1 MSSTS
6 GSERHAPKPLRIAVV
21 GGGPA
26 GALFACFA
34 FFFARQVE
42 RPIDVTIYEPRDF
55 SRGARPGC
63 NMCAGLI
70 PTHVLDEMAEIGIF
84 LPPRVIRNRISDYS
98 LHVSAG
104 RLDVAQPD
112 KKASVVSVFRGNGP
126 LQPPPKLP
134 ISLDAFLLSEA
145 VARGAQLR
153 PLPVRS
159 INLGRN
165 TPCLRTAGDQ
175 TEPYDLIVLA
185 AGVNGPP
192 LPVEGILHRPPATR
206 SMAQTEV
213 RLPPAAIKTLRGRVH
228 IFLPS
233 EGNLMFGTL
242 VPKENYVNIS
252 LFGDDLPRGSMTSFL
267 SLPEVKAQL
276 GVRPNRICG
285 CLPRIAVS
293 AADPL
298 YGNGFV
304 AIGDSGVTRLYK
316 NGIGSA
322 LRTARS
328 SARTALFFG
337 PSAAAFRRGYEPVCR
352 DIIQDN
358 RYGHLLFLATHIFQ
372 NYPRLTHP
380 HLMTVKWEQRQP
392 PRRRRL
398 SRLIWGM
405 FTGSDSYR
413 ALFTLALDPRIQYH
427 LLHCLIADTWY
438 GRDLHTAMM
447 SKGRLEL

>member
-337 PSAAAFRRGYEPVCR
+337 PS
-352 DIIQDN
+352 
-358 RYGHLLFLATHIFQ
+358 
-372 NYPRLTHP
+372 
-380 HLMTVKWEQRQP
+380 
-392 PRRRRL
+392 RRRL
-398 SRLIWGM
+398 
-405 FTGSDSYR
+405 
-413 ALFTLALDPRIQYH
+413 Q
-427 LLHCLIADTWY
+427 TWI
-438 GRDLHTAMM
+438 
-447 SKGRLEL
+447 